1 MDQQAEIEAV
11 LAAER
16 AWTDAYRRLDLAV
29 IEQLMGDDYVQ
40 IRDDGALIDKRA
52 ALESLR
58 SETRHWQFAASDA
71 HAVRIY
77 GDAAVVIGR
86 WQAKGVN
93 NGQPFDYAARFLS
106 VYVKRENGW
115 QIVTDQST
123 TIASDDHRH

>member
-52 ALESLR
+52 ALESLH

-71 HAVRIY
+71 HDVRIY

-86 WQAKGVN
+86 WRAKGVN